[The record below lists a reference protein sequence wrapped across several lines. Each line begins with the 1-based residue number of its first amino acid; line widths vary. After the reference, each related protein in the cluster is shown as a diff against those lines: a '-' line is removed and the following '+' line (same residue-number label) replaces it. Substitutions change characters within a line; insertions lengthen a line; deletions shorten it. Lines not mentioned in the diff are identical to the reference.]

1 MPKYEINQYRGVYK
15 RAIELYE
22 DEKFKEAGLLLE
34 KVCEN
39 DQSNYMACYY
49 YADLLYYGKGM
60 PKDPKKAFQYYM
72 IAATNKVTEA
82 SYMVGLC
89 YLEGVGTYQDSIQA
103 VSWFTEAAKYAH
115 PLSQY
120 YLGLAYM
127 KGEGVDKDIP
137 RAAQWLV
144 HAAKSGI
151 VDAEREGAICY
162 ESLGKVKG
170 AARLYLAGAEAG
182 DSYCQEKIADYYA
195 DGVGTLQCTELA
207 LHYYDLACQQN
218 NVSAEVKLGN
228 RYAKGNGVPQDIK
241 QAIIWWTKAANA
253 GNSEAQNNLAECYHL
268 GDGIVKNDLTAVSW
282 WTKSANDGNVNAM
295 IHLAEILTDPTDNN
309 IDQDLVEAKNWW
321 LKASELGDSY
331 AMYRLGDC
339 LEKGIGVSSINLED
353 AFRWYRLSSQ
363 NGYADA
369 TEACKRFTKTI
380 TGKIKVKKE

>member
-1 MPKYEINQYRGVYK
+1 M
-15 RAIELYE
+15 
-22 DEKFKEAGLLLE
+22 
-34 KVCEN
+34 CW
-39 DQSNYMACYY
+39 QS
-49 YADLLYYGKGM
+49 
-60 PKDPKKAFQYYM
+60 P
-72 IAATNKVTEA
+72 
-82 SYMVGLC
+82 
-89 YLEGVGTYQDSIQA
+89 
-103 VSWFTEAAKYAH
+103 
-115 PLSQY
+115 
-120 YLGLAYM
+120 
-127 KGEGVDKDIP
+127 
-137 RAAQWLV
+137 V
-144 HAAKSGI
+144 HAAKSGV

-321 LKASELGDSY
+321 LKASELGDPY

-363 NGYADA
+363 NGYDDA